1 MIGYEEYLSKHSNV
15 SKKRA
20 EELRKG
26 EYLLRKDGIALMP
39 LNSVSWHE
47 VVGVDPERLL
57 CDCNV
62 FRTRKACPHVA
73 AMLGKRED
81 NGGKLPV
88 TDARQY
94 VKECLEE
101 LERTASKKPEYLR
114 GYVEPFTSRVGFLI
128 VDLSWKD
135 RQHLLLEL
143 ARILNAPEWMKLFS
157 DTCRGCFSELRWASH
172 EQTGKLFNTL
182 FEKRQEY
189 KWSVSAVL
197 INMESYFSK
206 EKKEIL
212 IREVAADEAVTDQVM
227 PMLSTYDYHYFSR
240 ERQVRFIRKVDLAE
254 VPGNY
259 VSEVLHLMME
269 EPPLYAD
276 YLALVDRASLETG
289 EVQPEDVKKLKD
301 AGYGDRMQGA
311 VDHLVYRINSMED
324 YNKVIACIPHEMF
337 LPAWKKRSTSR
348 HQWFRSGDYQI
359 IIDFLEDPEVNLDR
373 YNVESLSPD
382 VLDRIVEARP
392 EYAKEI
398 CAVTRKNYRAS
409 IKAGIPEKVRKNVMI
424 LAKGNDAIASKYVSD
439 TDVFNRNGDDLVY
452 LTAIGMHFKTLQKI
466 APELKKMEEPH
477 AAGQNR

>member
-39 LNSVSWHE
+39 QNSVSWSE

-197 INMESYFSK
+197 INMESYLSK

-254 VPGNY
+254 VPGN
-259 VSEVLHLMME
+259 
-269 EPPLYAD
+269 
-276 YLALVDRASLETG
+276 
-289 EVQPEDVKKLKD
+289 
-301 AGYGDRMQGA
+301 
-311 VDHLVYRINSMED
+311 
-324 YNKVIACIPHEMF
+324 
-337 LPAWKKRSTSR
+337 
-348 HQWFRSGDYQI
+348 
-359 IIDFLEDPEVNLDR
+359 
-373 YNVESLSPD
+373 
-382 VLDRIVEARP
+382 
-392 EYAKEI
+392 
-398 CAVTRKNYRAS
+398 
-409 IKAGIPEKVRKNVMI
+409 
-424 LAKGNDAIASKYVSD
+424 
-439 TDVFNRNGDDLVY
+439 
-452 LTAIGMHFKTLQKI
+452 
-466 APELKKMEEPH
+466 
-477 AAGQNR
+477 